1 MKKMI
6 NWAAVVMVALT
17 MSIGCGDDK
26 LELSEEDAAKM
37 QQMSESM
44 TEGGSTMEETGEV
57 ADPGE
62 GGEEAA
68 AEGGEEAAEGGEE
81 AAADGGEEAAAEG
94 GEEAAA
100 DGGEEAAAEASE
112 EAAEGTEQETIR
124 H

>member
-17 MSIGCGDDK
+17 MSIGCGGDDTIK
-26 LELSEEDAAKM
+26 LSDEDAAKM
-37 QQMSESM
+37 QQMSDGM
-44 TEGGSTMEETGEV
+44 TEGGSTMTETGEV

-62 GGEEAA
+62 GGEEA
-68 AEGGEEAAEGGEE
+68 AAEGGEE

-112 EAAEGTEQETIR
+112 EAAEGTE
-124 H
+124 

>member
-17 MSIGCGDDK
+17 MSIGCGDDTIK
-26 LELSEEDAAKM
+26 LSDEDAAKM

-68 AEGGEEAAEGGEE
+68 AEGGEEAAAE
-81 AAADGGEEAAAEG
+81 GGEEAAAEG

>member
-17 MSIGCGDDK
+17 MSIGCGGDDT

-68 AEGGEEAAEGGEE
+68 DGGEE
-81 AAADGGEEAAAEG
+81 AAADGGEEAAADGGEEAAADG

-112 EAAEGTEQETIR
+112 EAAEGTE
-124 H
+124 

>member
-17 MSIGCGDDK
+17 MSIGCGD
-26 LELSEEDAAKM
+26 ETMTLSPEDAKKM
-37 QQMSESM
+37 QDMSNAQ
-44 TEGGSTMEETGEV
+44 TEGGSTMPETGEV
-57 ADPGE
+57 ADPESGE

-68 AEGGEEAAEGGEE
+68 
-81 AAADGGEEAAAEG
+81 DG

-112 EAAEGTEQETIR
+112 EAAEGTE
-124 H
+124 

>member
-17 MSIGCGDDK
+17 MSIGCGGDDTIK
-26 LELSEEDAAKM
+26 LSDEDAAKM
-37 QQMSESM
+37 QQMSDGM
-44 TEGGSTMEETGEV
+44 TEGGSTMTETGEV

-81 AAADGGEEAAAEG
+81 AAA
-94 GEEAAA
+94 
-100 DGGEEAAAEASE
+100 EASE
-112 EAAEGTEQETIR
+112 EAAEGTE
-124 H
+124 

>member
-100 DGGEEAAAEASE
+100 DGGEAAADESSE
-112 EAAEGTEQETIR
+112 EAAEGTEAETSS